1 MKSTQKSFVKLPGP
15 INLNDDSSDE
25 EEETK
30 QKITSILKRQ
40 TPKSS
45 KNSRITP
52 NKTPKTE
59 VELSSISMSP
69 KNYVTPQRKTQKEI
83 NSSFTPL
90 SPVPT
95 PKQQVDK
102 MLSTSAIQH
111 DEKTNYSR
119 ILRNKSPVFARN
131 THESSIGETYRRVY
145 HENRSENQK
154 LLHQKSQLEMKYR
167 RIKLENQQLLAKQR
181 EENIKGENMIP
192 EEIERKKRKIEN
204 AESKLKSLQK
214 AQESNEKFKEI
225 SRIHKK
231 VNAEKQQIN
240 EANDVLKVLN
250 GIMAYSVKE
259 FDIENIINMNEFNGE
274 VGEKMKELLYEFKK
288 VIPVLDINID
298 IE

>member
-30 QKITSILKRQ
+30 QKISSILKHQ

-45 KNSRITP
+45 KKINSTP

-69 KNYVTPQRKTQKEI
+69 KNLVTPKRKTQKEM

-102 MLSTSAIQH
+102 MLSTSVIQH

-119 ILRNKSPVFARN
+119 ILKNKSPVFARN
-131 THESSIGETYRRVY
+131 THESSIGETYRRIY
-145 HENRSENQK
+145 RENRSENQK
-154 LLHQKSQLEMKYR
+154 LLHQKNQLEIKYR
-167 RIKLENQQLLAKQR
+167 RIKLENKQLLAKQR
-181 EENIKGENMIP
+181 EENIKGANKIP
-192 EEIERKKRKIEN
+192 EEIERKKRKVEN
-204 AESKLKSLQK
+204 AENKLKSLQNE
-214 AQESNEKFKEI
+214 QESNEKFIEI
-225 SRIHKK
+225 SRIHEK

-240 EANDVLKVLN
+240 ETNNVLKVLN
-250 GIMAYSVKE
+250 SIMAYSVKE
-259 FDIENIINMNEFNGE
+259 YDIENIINMNEFNGE
-274 VGEKMKELLYEFKK
+274 VGEKMKELLCEFKK
-288 VIPVLDINID
+288 VIPVLDID